1 MRKPIDPNRKITQVA
16 DPEFYR
22 LSDPFFKYLLAK
34 EEHADLCYDF
44 TKAVVDHIPLAF
56 RSSEARDFSSISY
69 KNVELYRDNA
79 NEKAGFLDVAVIT
92 DTGVTFDIEVQT
104 YKDKDLLAREFL
116 YFSRLYGMQYGKG
129 VSYGELKA
137 VEIINVL
144 DCNFSQ
150 EETPYHT
157 HSEVWY
163 PATNKVLTGLQILH
177 FIEIPKF
184 ERMQEQKKQQ
194 GVAMSRLDRWLQYLT
209 CSDPQEVLAF
219 AKSDEIFGK
228 VLEAEKM
235 YINNKELM
243 RKYYEENRD
252 GYWEGVIA
260 NAKAEGIAIGE
271 AKAKA
276 EGIAE
281 GIAIGEAKAKAEAK
295 AEERKNLL
303 AAARN
308 LLAEGMDRIKV
319 QQVTQLTDAEM
330 ASIC

>member
-1 MRKPIDPNRKITQVA
+1 
-16 DPEFYR
+16 
-22 LSDPFFKYLLAK
+22 
-34 EEHADLCYDF
+34 
-44 TKAVVDHIPLAF
+44 
-56 RSSEARDFSSISY
+56 
-69 KNVELYRDNA
+69 
-79 NEKAGFLDVAVIT
+79 
-92 DTGVTFDIEVQT
+92 
-104 YKDKDLLAREFL
+104 
-116 YFSRLYGMQYGKG
+116 MQ
-129 VSYGELKA
+129 
-137 VEIINVL
+137 
-144 DCNFSQ
+144 D
-150 EETPYHT
+150 
-157 HSEVWY
+157 
-163 PATNKVLTGLQILH
+163 
-177 FIEIPKF
+177 
-184 ERMQEQKKQQ
+184 QKKQQ
-194 GVAMSRLDRWLQYLT
+194 KVAMSRLDRWLQYLT

>member
-1 MRKPIDPNRKITQVA
+1 M
-16 DPEFYR
+16 
-22 LSDPFFKYLLAK
+22 
-34 EEHADLCYDF
+34 
-44 TKAVVDHIPLAF
+44 
-56 RSSEARDFSSISY
+56 
-69 KNVELYRDNA
+69 
-79 NEKAGFLDVAVIT
+79 AVIT

-104 YKDKDLLAREFL
+104 YKDKDLLSREFL
-116 YFSRLYGMQYGKG
+116 YFSRLFSMQYGKG

-137 VEIINVL
+137 VEIINLL

-157 HSEVWY
+157 HSEVWH
-163 PATNKVLTGLQILH
+163 PATSKVITDLQILH

-194 GVAMSRLDRWLQYLT
+194 GEAMSRLDRWLQYLT

-219 AKSDEIFGK
+219 AKSDAIFGN

-260 NAKAEGIAIGE
+260 NAKAEG
-271 AKAKA
+271 KA
-276 EGIAE
+276 EG
-281 GIAIGEAKAKAEAK
+281 K
-295 AEERKNLL
+295 AEERQTLL
-303 AAARN
+303 AAART
-308 LLAEGMDRIKV
+308 LLAEGMDRLKV
-319 QQVTQLTDAEM
+319 QRVMQLTDAEM

>member
-1 MRKPIDPNRKITQVA
+1 MRKRIDPNRKITQVA

-34 EEHADLCYDF
+34 EEHADLCNDF

-56 RSSEARDFSSISY
+56 RSREARDFSSISY

-116 YFSRLYGMQYGKG
+116 YFS
-129 VSYGELKA
+129 
-137 VEIINVL
+137 NVL

-219 AKSDEIFGK
+219 AKSDAIFGK

-235 YINNKELM
+235 YINDKELM
-243 RKYYEENRD
+243 RKYYEDNRD

-260 NAKAEGIAIGE
+260 NAKDE
-271 AKAKA
+271 AKA
-276 EGIAE
+276 EGKAE
-281 GIAIGEAKAKAEAK
+281 GK

-303 AAARN
+303 AAARK
-308 LLAEGMDRIKV
+308 LLAEGMDRLKV

>member
-1 MRKPIDPNRKITQVA
+1 MRKRIDPNRKITQVA

-34 EEHADLCYDF
+34 EEHADLCNDF

-104 YKDKDLLAREFL
+104 YKDKNLLPREFL
-116 YFSRLYGMQYGKG
+116 YFSRLYSMQYGKG

-137 VEIINVL
+137 VEIINLL

-184 ERMQEQKKQQ
+184 ERMQEQNKLQ

-219 AKSDEIFGK
+219 AKSDAIFGK
-228 VLEAEKM
+228 VMEAEQM
-235 YINNKELM
+235 YIDDKELM
-243 RKYYEENRD
+243 RKYYEDNRD

-260 NAKAEGIAIGE
+260 NAKD
-271 AKAKA
+271 

-281 GIAIGEAKAKAEAK
+281 GIAIGEAEGK

-303 AAARN
+303 AAARK
-308 LLAEGMDRIKV
+308 LLAEGMDRLKV

>member
-1 MRKPIDPNRKITQVA
+1 MC
-16 DPEFYR
+16 
-22 LSDPFFKYLLAK
+22 
-34 EEHADLCYDF
+34 H
-44 TKAVVDHIPLAF
+44 
-56 RSSEARDFSSISY
+56 
-69 KNVELYRDNA
+69 
-79 NEKAGFLDVAVIT
+79 
-92 DTGVTFDIEVQT
+92 
-104 YKDKDLLAREFL
+104 
-116 YFSRLYGMQYGKG
+116 
-129 VSYGELKA
+129 
-137 VEIINVL
+137 
-144 DCNFSQ
+144 
-150 EETPYHT
+150 
-157 HSEVWY
+157 

-219 AKSDEIFGK
+219 AKADAIFGK

-235 YINNKELM
+235 YINDKELM

-260 NAKAEGIAIGE
+260 NAKAEG
-271 AKAKA
+271 
-276 EGIAE
+276 
-281 GIAIGEAKAKAEAK
+281 K

-303 AAARN
+303 AAART
-308 LLAEGMDRIKV
+308 LLSEGMDRLKV